1 MNNMKSEDQVCL
13 RTRDWKRIS
22 KSLHRSLDKI
32 HSHPDEI
39 VSKGDFKELDRF
51 LYLLDQTFF
60 QGKLIELED

>member
-32 HSHPDEI
+32 HSHADEI
-39 VSKGDFKELDRF
+39 VSKGDLKELDRF